1 MDKELTETVSPQD
14 KKIRRDSFIFFR
26 SYAEAL
32 EELSDDS
39 YVRIMKAIS
48 HFALDGDEPKLEGLE
63 KSFFLAIKPVLL
75 NSVKKYENGKK
86 GGRPKSIVREKPN
99 ETKAKPNETKAK
111 PNETKAKPNETKQKQ
126 PITNKDMDK
135 DMDMELDNAIDKD
148 LDNNSAA
155 SPQRGKKFKPPTLIE
170 VENYCAERGL
180 QIDAERFIDHYAS
193 NGWRVGNSPMKDW
206 QAAVRNWAR
215 RNMSAH
221 PDRANPDRAALPDS
235 SDMSKYY
242 S

>member
-1 MDKELTETVSPQD
+1 MDKEFTEINSPQGN
-14 KKIRRDSFIFFR
+14 KIRRDSFIFFR
-26 SYAEAL
+26 SYVDAL

-99 ETKAKPNETKAK
+99 ETKAKPNETK
-111 PNETKAKPNETKQKQ
+111 QKQ
-126 PITNKDMDK
+126 PITNKDMDM
-135 DMDMELDNAIDKD
+135 DMDTDMDTDMDLNNDNA
-148 LDNNSAA
+148 A
-155 SPQRGKKFKPPTLIE
+155 STQKGKKFKPPTLME
-170 VENYCAERGL
+170 VETYCAERGL
-180 QIDAERFIDHYAS
+180 QIDAERFIDYYAS
-193 NGWRVGNSPMKDW
+193 NGWRVGKSPMKDW
-206 QAAVRNWAR
+206 QAAVRNWVR
-215 RNMSAH
+215 RDIAAS
-221 PDRANPDRAALPDS
+221 PDRAALPDS
-235 SDMSKYY
+235 GDMSKYY

>member
-1 MDKELTETVSPQD
+1 MDKKFTETVLPQD
-14 KKIRRDSFIFFR
+14 KKIERKSFIFFR

-32 EELSDDS
+32 NELPDES
-39 YVRIMKAIS
+39 YVRVSKALS
-48 HFALDGDEPKLEGLE
+48 RFALDGEEPDLQKEE
-63 KSFFLAIKPVLL
+63 KAIFLLIKPIILDGI
-75 NSVKKYENGKK
+75 KKYENGKK
-86 GGRPKSIVREKPN
+86 GGRPKSINKANQEEIKSKPT
-99 ETKAKPNETKAK
+99 ETKTEPTETKPKSIALH
-111 PNETKAKPNETKQKQ
+111 
-126 PITNKDMDK
+126 DK
-135 DMDMELDNAIDKD
+135 DMELDNAIDKD

-155 SPQRGKKFKPPTLIE
+155 SPQRGKKFKPPTLLE

-215 RNMSAH
+215 RNMSAP